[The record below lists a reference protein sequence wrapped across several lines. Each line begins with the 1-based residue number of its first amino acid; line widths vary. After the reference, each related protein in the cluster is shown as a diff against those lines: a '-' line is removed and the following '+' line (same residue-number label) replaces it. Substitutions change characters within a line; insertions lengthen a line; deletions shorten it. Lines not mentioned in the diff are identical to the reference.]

1 MIDEIDGVFLS
12 LETAKMLNT
21 DRSSKIYHPSSY
33 PTVLDEF
40 VTSPASRTIA
50 ISFTDPLYR
59 SWDLYKPK
67 GITVRDFLEHFAEY
81 WVRSQDRDTPMSRR
95 CLKAIDLA
103 THVDPLVRR
112 TVWIKWDF
120 VQAQG
125 GDEALFQVD
134 SLDW

>member
-1 MIDEIDGVFLS
+1 
-12 LETAKMLNT
+12 
-21 DRSSKIYHPSSY
+21 
-33 PTVLDEF
+33 
-40 VTSPASRTIA
+40 
-50 ISFTDPLYR
+50 
-59 SWDLYKPK
+59 
-67 GITVRDFLEHFAEY
+67 
-81 WVRSQDRDTPMSRR
+81 MSRR